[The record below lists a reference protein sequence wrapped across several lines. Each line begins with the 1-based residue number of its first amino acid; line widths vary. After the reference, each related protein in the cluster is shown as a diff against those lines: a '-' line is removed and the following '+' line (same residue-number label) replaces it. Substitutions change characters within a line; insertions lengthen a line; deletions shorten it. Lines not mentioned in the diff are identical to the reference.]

1 MARKALSAKTVRSLA
16 PVLVPLVT
24 RIVLPLAVQSLRRGK
39 LETGGVLDDARDSVG
54 KSLKKTRSEL
64 DDVRQEAIARGLKL
78 VDEAKRHGTEL
89 LDMIAAKGAGVA
101 EEWVQTV
108 RPRRRRRFGWGKA
121 LLLLSVVG
129 FGIYAYNR
137 LND

>member
-1 MARKALSAKTVRSLA
+1 MARKALSAETVRSLA
-16 PVLVPLVT
+16 PVLVPLMT

-39 LETGGVLDDARDSVG
+39 LDTEGVLDDARDSVG

-64 DDVRQEAIARGLKL
+64 DDVRQEAIVRGLKL

-101 EEWVQTV
+101 EEWVEAV
-108 RPRRRRRFGWGKA
+108 RPRRRRRFGWGK
-121 LLLLSVVG
+121 LFLVLGLVG
-129 FGIYAYNR
+129 AGVYAYNR
-137 LND
+137 WNE